1 MQFAVSTLI
10 LCSRD
15 LCRLQTK
22 VFSLS
27 GVPVMLN
34 FCGPAAVH
42 YGDNIAAIKLT
53 TLRLLLPPSFE
64 QEEEEEETA
73 FNLQRGFF

>member
-1 MQFAVSTLI
+1 
-10 LCSRD
+10 
-15 LCRLQTK
+15 
-22 VFSLS
+22 
-27 GVPVMLN
+27 MLN

-53 TLRLLLPPSFE
+53 TAYHSPSL
-64 QEEEEEETA
+64 EEEETA

>member
-1 MQFAVSTLI
+1 
-10 LCSRD
+10 
-15 LCRLQTK
+15 
-22 VFSLS
+22 
-27 GVPVMLN
+27 MLN

-64 QEEEEEETA
+64 QEEEEEEETA